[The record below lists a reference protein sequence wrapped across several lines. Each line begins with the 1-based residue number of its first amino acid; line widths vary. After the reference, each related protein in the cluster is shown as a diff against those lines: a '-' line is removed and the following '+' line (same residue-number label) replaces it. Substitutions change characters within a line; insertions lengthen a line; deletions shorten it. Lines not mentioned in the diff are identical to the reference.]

1 MSKLWTFGD
10 SFTFGH
16 GCKLNG
22 YDKESEYNV
31 TYSNYV
37 DSSKPI
43 WSEYVANELNL
54 ELLNNG
60 INGISNE
67 LILDNFLNSFKNFKK
82 EDIII
87 IQTSTSVRY
96 DFPFTKIKKT
106 LGGWYQE
113 NIDDIYD
120 FDNKSPYFF
129 KTIFST
135 NIINDYG
142 DGGET
147 TLQHTT
153 SNDNTDNFKLSKN
166 KYETIR
172 NFFTEFIS
180 TKKYYERQIWRFIQI
195 CDILVSTGF
204 NVFVIHEDY
213 WPEIY
218 KKPKYV
224 ISTSDDGLLQQ
235 IIRDKETILHDT
247 NGKINDFHPS
257 YKGHATIAKN
267 ILKKINENIN
277 LHHT

>member
-22 YDKESEYNV
+22 SNKESEYNI

-37 DSSKPI
+37 NPLKPI
-43 WSEYVANELNL
+43 WPEYVANELNL
-54 ELLNNG
+54 ELLNNS

-67 LILDNFLNSFKNFKK
+67 LILDNLLNSFKNFKK

-96 DFPFTKIKKT
+96 DFPFTKVKKT
-106 LGGWYQE
+106 LGGWYRE

-120 FDNKSPYFF
+120 LDNKSPYFF
-129 KTIFST
+129 KTIFSG
-135 NIINDYG
+135 NIVKEYE

-147 TLQHTT
+147 TLTH
-153 SNDNTDNFKLSKN
+153 SCHHLNFENLKLTKQ
-166 KYETIR
+166 KYQLIKD
-172 NFFTEFIS
+172 FFGEFIS

-257 YKGHATIAKN
+257 YKGHATIAKS
-267 ILKKINENIN
+267 ILKKINENTN
-277 LHHT
+277 LYNT